1 MNNVHAN
8 YDTAEESGGAS
19 FLPHI
24 PTILMQRKWLVIVP
38 ALLLLLAGIATAF
51 LLPVQYQSKAVLLV
65 EASLLPEDVAG
76 DPRSADGTSVVDQ
89 RMARIRQQVL
99 SRPQLVELIQRN
111 GLYQTELRT
120 QSLSEVITTMR
131 EAIAIEPVTAD
142 IQAANGGRR
151 STIAFSMSFNY
162 SDPVKAQA
170 VAQAL
175 TDQVLQLDASTSAA
189 QSVNT
194 IQFLTDQQADLQ
206 TQIAALDKQI
216 ADIQLKNGLTLAS
229 STMAT
234 TGGGTIGIDSR
245 IAALQSANAQLQ
257 AQREL
262 TQSAADRD
270 PVIAEA
276 EAAVATARARYT
288 EQHPDVVLAK
298 QRLAEARELAKSNQ
312 SRIPT
317 SAISA
322 QIAANNREISRL
334 ETARAAEEGR
344 SASILSA
351 QIRAPVVQQELAQ
364 LQQRMTGLN
373 EQYQKVSNQL
383 MNAKA
388 GKRAEDEQQGERL
401 SVIDPPVVPDDPYSP
416 NRPKI
421 ILLGAFAGLGLGFG
435 LIFLIEMLTRPI
447 RGADAVLQA
456 TGALPLVV
464 IPTIMSRA
472 EQQQRGLKRLWP
484 FGGRKG
490 RTKPDDDDDDD

>member
-1 MNNVHAN
+1 MNNVQAH
-8 YDTAEESGGAS
+8 YETAEDTGGAS

-24 PTILMQRKWLVIVP
+24 PTILLQRKWLLIIP
-38 ALLLLLAGIATAF
+38 ALLLLIAAVAAAF
-51 LLPVQYQSKAVLLV
+51 LMPVQYQSKAVLLV
-65 EASLLPEDVAG
+65 EASLLPEEVVG
-76 DPRSADGTSVVDQ
+76 DTNATGVVDQ

-111 GLYQTELRT
+111 SLYQTELRT
-120 QSLSEVITTMR
+120 QSLSEVIATMR
-131 EAIAIEPVTAD
+131 ESISIEPVTAD

-175 TDQVLQLDASTSAA
+175 TDQVLQLDASTTAA

-194 IQFLTDQQADLQ
+194 IQFLTDQEAELQ
-206 TQIAALDKQI
+206 TQIAQLDQQI
-216 ADIQLKNGLTLAS
+216 ADIQLRNGLTLAS
-229 STMAT
+229 SGMSPS
-234 TGGGTIGIDSR
+234 GNTIGIDSR

-270 PVIAEA
+270 PVIADA
-276 EAAVATARARYT
+276 ESALAAARARYT

-298 QRLAEARELAKSNQ
+298 QRLAEARELAKTNQ

-317 SAISA
+317 SAISS
-322 QIAANNREISRL
+322 QIASNNREIARL
-334 ETARAAEEGR
+334 EATRAAEESR
-344 SASILSA
+344 SASILNA

-364 LQQRMTGLN
+364 LQERMAGLN
-373 EQYQKVSNQL
+373 AQYQRVSSQL

-401 SVIDPPVVPDDPYSP
+401 SVIDPPVVPDEPYTP
-416 NRPKI
+416 NRPRI
-421 ILLGAFAGLGLGFG
+421 IMLGAFGGLGLGLG
-435 LIFLIEMLTRPI
+435 LIFLIELFTRPI
-447 RGADAVLQA
+447 RGAEAVLQA
-456 TGALPLVV
+456 TGAVPLVV
-464 IPTIMSRA
+464 IPTIVSRS
-472 EQQQRGLKRLWP
+472 EQQQRGWKRLWP
-484 FGGRKG
+484 FGSRKAAS
-490 RTKPDDDDDDD
+490 KHDDDDDD